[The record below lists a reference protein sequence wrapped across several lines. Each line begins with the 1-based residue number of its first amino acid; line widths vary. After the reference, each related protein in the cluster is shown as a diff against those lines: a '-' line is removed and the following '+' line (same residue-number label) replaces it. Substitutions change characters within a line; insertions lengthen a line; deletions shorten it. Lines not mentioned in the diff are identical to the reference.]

1 MEEKNKTYD
10 LFYMLT
16 LKNDVRPSDV
26 SKETGISS
34 TVFSEWKKGKSQPKI
49 DKLAKIAEYFGVPLE
64 YFTGKE
70 PGRPE
75 PSTDATRWIPVLGRV
90 AAGIPAEMVEDV
102 LGFEEVDNSVGEA
115 FALVINGDSMEPAL
129 MKGDVVIV
137 KRQEDVES
145 GAVAIVAVNGE
156 DATCK
161 KIVKSEDGVILQ
173 PLNPAYPPVFFSN
186 EDILAKPITIL
197 GRVVEIRRKL

>member
-1 MEEKNKTYD
+1 MFDKFFKLCEERGVTPYRVGKD
-10 LFYMLT
+10 IG
-16 LKNDVRPSDV
+16 V
-26 SKETGISS
+26 STSNI
-34 TVFSEWKKGKSQPKI
+34 TQWKKGMSTPNFTSMQ
-49 DKLAKIAEYFGVPLE
+49 KIAKYFNVSLD
-64 YFTGKE
+64 YFVDDA
-70 PGRPE
+70 PE
-75 PSTDATRWIPVLGRV
+75 APNPTTDATRWIPVLGRV

-102 LGFEEVDNSVGEA
+102 VDFEEVDRALGEA
-115 FALVINGDSMEPAL
+115 FALVVNGDSMEPAL

-145 GAVAIVAVNGE
+145 GAVAIVAVDGE

-186 EDILAKPITIL
+186 EDILAKPVTIL

>member
-1 MEEKNKTYD
+1 MFDKFFKLCEERGVTPYRVGKD
-10 LFYMLT
+10 IG
-16 LKNDVRPSDV
+16 V
-26 SKETGISS
+26 STSNI
-34 TVFSEWKKGKSQPKI
+34 TQWKKGMSTPNFTSMQ
-49 DKLAKIAEYFGVPLE
+49 KIAKYFNVSLD
-64 YFTGKE
+64 YFVDDAPE
-70 PGRPE
+70 VPE
-75 PSTDATRWIPVLGRV
+75 PTTDTTRWIPVLGRV

-102 LGFEEVDNSVGEA
+102 VDFEEVDRALGEA

-145 GAVAIVAVNGE
+145 GAVAIVAVDGD

-161 KIVKSEDGVILQ
+161 RIIKTEGGVILQ

>member
-64 YFTGKE
+64 YFTGKDPE
-70 PGRPE
+70 RPE
-75 PSTDATRWIPVLGRV
+75 PTTDATRWIPVLGRV

-102 LGFEEVDNSVGEA
+102 VDFEEVDRALGEA

-145 GAVAIVAVNGE
+145 GAVAIVAVDGE

-161 KIVKSEDGVILQ
+161 KIIKSEDGVILQ

>member
-1 MEEKNKTYD
+1 MFDKFFKLCEERGVTPYRVGKD
-10 LFYMLT
+10 IG
-16 LKNDVRPSDV
+16 V
-26 SKETGISS
+26 STSNI
-34 TVFSEWKKGKSQPKI
+34 TQWKKGMSTPNFTSMQ
-49 DKLAKIAEYFGVPLE
+49 KIAKYFNVSLDYFVDDAPEVPDP
-64 YFTGKE
+64 T
-70 PGRPE
+70 
-75 PSTDATRWIPVLGRV
+75 TDTTRWIPVLGRV

-102 LGFEEVDNSVGEA
+102 VDFEEVDRALGEA

-145 GAVAIVAVNGE
+145 GAVAIVAVDGD

-161 KIVKSEDGVILQ
+161 RIIKTEGGVILQ

>member
-1 MEEKNKTYD
+1 MFDKFFKLCEERGVTPYRVGKD
-10 LFYMLT
+10 IG
-16 LKNDVRPSDV
+16 V
-26 SKETGISS
+26 STSNI
-34 TVFSEWKKGKSQPKI
+34 TQWKKGMSTPNFTSMQ
-49 DKLAKIAEYFGVPLE
+49 KIAKYFNVSLD
-64 YFTGKE
+64 YFVDDDPE
-70 PGRPE
+70 APE
-75 PSTDATRWIPVLGRV
+75 PTTDATRWIPVLGRV

-102 LGFEEVDNSVGEA
+102 VDFEEVDRALGEA

>member
-49 DKLAKIAEYFGVPLE
+49 DKLAKIAEYFGVPLD
-64 YFTGKE
+64 YFTGKAS
-70 PGRPE
+70 GQPE
-75 PSTDATRWIPVLGRV
+75 PTTDTTRWIPVLGRV

-102 LGFEEVDNSVGEA
+102 VDFEEVDRALGEA
-115 FALVINGDSMEPAL
+115 FALVINGDSMEPQL

-161 KIVKSEDGVILQ
+161 RIIKTSEGVILQ
-173 PLNPAYPPVFFSN
+173 PLNPNYQPIFYSN
-186 EDILAKPITIL
+186 EEILALPVKIL
-197 GRVVEIRRKL
+197 GRVMEIRRKL